1 MKETDNPIKS
11 ILSVPVIVAA
21 LGYFVDIYDLLLFS
35 IVRKPSL
42 EAIGLTG
49 QALTDTGLFLL
60 NVQMAGL
67 LIGGLLWGVLGD
79 KIGRIKILFGSILT
93 YSLANIANGFVDSV
107 WQYSALRLI
116 AGIGLAGELGAGVT
130 LVLETLPQK
139 HRGWG
144 TMVVASVGVAGAV
157 LANIIAKNFDWRI
170 AYFIGGGLGLLLL
183 LLRISAHESGMYQKT
198 ESRPGIKRGNF
209 LSLFTNWKRFSK
221 YAKSIL
227 VALPLWYSVGLLM
240 TLSPEFGK
248 AFNLSVPVKAGDA
261 VMYFYIGLVIGD
273 FLSGALSQ
281 MLRSRR
287 NVILLFILLYAGILA
302 FFFYHPQLS
311 TFEFYMICLVMG
323 GTCGYWAIFI
333 TSAAEQFGTNL
344 RSTVASTAPNF
355 IRASVIPISFS
366 FAQLKPHLGF
376 TQSAAL
382 VGLVCL
388 LISFASAWFL
398 DETYHKDLDY
408 TEE

>member
-1 MKETDNPIKS
+1 MKENQSPLKS
-11 ILSVPVIVAA
+11 IFSVPVIVAA

-67 LIGGLLWGVLGD
+67 LVGGLLWGVLGD

-116 AGIGLAGELGAGVT
+116 AGIGLAGELGAGIT
-130 LVLETLPQK
+130 LVLESLPQK

-144 TMVVASVGVAGAV
+144 TMIVASVGVAGAV

-183 LLRISAHESGMYQKT
+183 LLRISAHESGMFQKA
-198 ESRPGIKRGNF
+198 ESKPGIRRGNF
-209 LSLFTNWKRFSK
+209 LSLFTKWSRFSK

-248 AFNLSVPVKAGDA
+248 AFNLAAPVKAGDS

-281 MLRSRR
+281 LFRSRR

-311 TFEFYMICLVMG
+311 NFEFYMICLVMG

-355 IRASVIPISFS
+355 IRASVIPISLG

-376 TQSAAL
+376 TGSAAL

-388 LISFASAWFL
+388 VISFASAWFL

-408 TEE
+408 MEE